1 MKTNESKGVTI
12 LVAAIVLAA
21 FFMPWITFFGA
32 SINAWSILF
41 GEVGGLV
48 NTPFKYVS
56 LFIPISTA
64 IIIYEEAFND
74 KKYTISKQLLL
85 LLPIL
90 AFIIIALVIAAKI
103 NDSGGRIEGSDFGN
117 LFKFFGIGFWLTL
130 IGSIILPFLNQQQAV
145 EKNINATSYVVGISM
160 IAALGGFLFG
170 FETAVISG
178 AEKTIQQL
186 WSLSSG
192 KLGFTV
198 ASSLI
203 GTVIGSL
210 VAGTPAQQ
218 YGRKKVLTVI
228 ALLYIIS
235 AVGCA
240 LTPLWFLFVMFRFL
254 GGLAVGASSV
264 VGPMYISEIAPA
276 KIRGRLA
283 GSFQLMIVTGIFIA
297 YLTNFFFVNMGDTG
311 WRWMLG
317 IMTIPA
323 TLFAIL
329 LRFIPESPRWLVMNS
344 RDEEAKAVFAKTG
357 EVNSIGLI
365 KEEHELSKSGIKES
379 LFNGKYNKPILYA
392 VLLAMFN
399 QLSGINA
406 ILYYAP
412 RIFEMAGF
420 SKAQAFLQPV
430 YIGAA
435 NLLFTI
441 IAMTVIDKFGRK
453 TLLLIGCVGL
463 VVFLGLTAN
472 AFHGG
477 GSLGKNVLFYLLG
490 YIAFFAFSQGAVLW
504 VFISEIF
511 PNSVRS
517 QGGSLGSFT
526 HWIMAAIISWT
537 FPVIVE
543 GSPNGGFYSFV
554 FYAVMMLAALLFIWK
569 VMPETK
575 GRTLE
580 QIQKDLGIS

>member
-1 MKTNESKGVTI
+1 MHIETTTTGDE
-12 LVAAIVLAA
+12 AIKA
-21 FFMPWITFFGA
+21 
-32 SINAWSILF
+32 N
-41 GEVGGLV
+41 
-48 NTPFKYVS
+48 
-56 LFIPISTA
+56 
-64 IIIYEEAFND
+64 
-74 KKYTISKQLLL
+74 
-85 LLPIL
+85 
-90 AFIIIALVIAAKI
+90 
-103 NDSGGRIEGSDFGN
+103 
-117 LFKFFGIGFWLTL
+117 
-130 IGSIILPFLNQQQAV
+130 QAV
-145 EKNINATSYVVGISM
+145 KVPFYVVRISL

-178 AEKTIQQL
+178 AEKTIQNL
-186 WSLSSG
+186 WNLSSG
-192 KLGFTV
+192 WQGFTV

-210 VAGTPAQQ
+210 IAGAPAQR

-228 ALLYIIS
+228 ALLYLLS

-240 LTPLWFLFVMFRFL
+240 LTPVWILFIIFRFI

-264 VGPMYISEIAPA
+264 VGPMYISEVSPA
-276 KIRGRLA
+276 HVRGRLA
-283 GSFQLMIVTGIFIA
+283 ASFQLMIVTGIFVA
-297 YLTNFFFVNMGDTG
+297 YLTNFLFINLGENS

-317 IMTIPA
+317 IMVVPA
-323 TLFAIL
+323 ALFAIL
-329 LRFIPESPRWLVMNS
+329 LRSIPESPRWLVLNR
-344 RDEEAKAVFAKTG
+344 RDEEAKAIFAKTG
-357 EVNSIGLI
+357 EPDAMGVIQLEHQLEHYGL
-365 KEEHELSKSGIKES
+365 KEK
-379 LFNGKYNKPILYA
+379 LFVGNTYRKPIMYA

-420 SKAQAFLQPV
+420 SKADAYLQPV
-430 YIGAA
+430 YIGGA
-435 NLLFTI
+435 NLLFTLL
-441 IAMTVIDKFGRK
+441 AMTVIDKFGRK

-463 VVFLGLTAN
+463 IVFLGLTAQ
-472 AFHGG
+472 AFSDG

-490 YIAFFAFSQGAVLW
+490 YIAFFAFSQGAVIW

-537 FPVIVE
+537 FPIIVE

-554 FYAVMMLAALLFIWK
+554 FYTFMMILAFLFIWR

-575 GRTLE
+575 GRSLE
-580 QIQKDLGIS
+580 QIQKDLGIK

>member
-1 MKTNESKGVTI
+1 MYTNRV
-12 LVAAIVLAA
+12 V
-21 FFMPWITFFGA
+21 F
-32 SINAWSILF
+32 WSII
-41 GEVGGLV
+41 V
-48 NTPFKYVS
+48 
-56 LFIPISTA
+56 
-64 IIIYEEAFND
+64 
-74 KKYTISKQLLL
+74 
-85 LLPIL
+85 
-90 AFIIIALVIAAKI
+90 
-103 NDSGGRIEGSDFGN
+103 
-117 LFKFFGIGFWLTL
+117 
-130 IGSIILPFLNQQQAV
+130 
-145 EKNINATSYVVGISM
+145 
-160 IAALGGFLFG
+160 ALGGFLFG

-186 WSLSSG
+186 WSLSPFWQ
-192 KLGFTV
+192 GFTV

-203 GTVIGSL
+203 GTVIGSII
-210 VAGTPAQQ
+210 AGTPAQR

-228 ALLYIIS
+228 SILYLFS
-235 AVGCA
+235 AIGCA
-240 LTPLWFLFVMFRFL
+240 STSIWLLFIVFRFI

-283 GSFQLMIVTGIFIA
+283 GSFQLMIVTGIFVA
-297 YLTNFFFVNMGDTG
+297 YLTNFLFVGMGDAA

-317 IMTIPA
+317 IMVIPA
-323 TLFAIL
+323 GLFAIL
-329 LRFIPESPRWLVMNS
+329 LRVIPESPRWLVLNN
-344 RDEEAKAVFAKTG
+344 RDEEAKAVFLKTG
-357 EVNSIGLI
+357 EPDAVALI
-365 KEEHELSKSGIKES
+365 REEHELSKKGIKEH

-392 VLLAMFN
+392 VILAMFN

-420 SKAQAFLQPV
+420 SKEQAYLQPV
-430 YIGAA
+430 YIGGA
-435 NLLFTI
+435 NLFFTLL
-441 IAMTVIDKFGRK
+441 AMTVIDKFGRK
-453 TLLLIGCVGL
+453 ALLLIGAVGMII
-463 VVFLGLTAN
+463 FLGLTAY
-472 AFHGG
+472 AFKGSGG
-477 GSLGKNVLFYLLG
+477 MGSNVLIYLIG
-490 YIAFFAFSQGAVLW
+490 FIAFFAFSQGAVIW

-554 FYAVMMLAALLFIWK
+554 FYSFMMLVSFIFIWK

-575 GRTLE
+575 GKSLE
-580 QIQKDLGIS
+580 QIERTLVLH